1 MRADHGDLA
10 TDIFFQQLLRRQ
22 QVEIEV
28 LFDEGERRPGGC
40 AQQGGFGAHLRRNFA
55 QRQARE
61 TARQVDAAA
70 LLDQRQ
76 VVVVN
81 GHGNRLAVG
90 GGGTDILCRIGGV
103 GQGGGQ
109 EAGGEQ
115 VFHGF
120 LLCAA
125 GNDSMGATAVSWRNR
140 HPPGSI
146 QMKKLIAALLL
157 TISLPALAALDVSG
171 VKFEDKTKVGAGET
185 VINGA
190 GLRKRAFFKV
200 YAIGLY
206 LPQKVTSAADAI
218 NAKGAKRVAIVTL
231 RDLTA
236 EQFVDALIEA
246 LKNNHDEAA
255 LKALQPKIDQFRSTM
270 LTIGNAP
277 EKSAVNI
284 DWLPE
289 SGTRLSFNGSAKGSD
304 IPGEDFYRALLKIW
318 IGDKPAQED
327 LKEQLLGKAQ

>member
-1 MRADHGDLA
+1 MNKLLA
-10 TDIFFQQLLRRQ
+10 I
-22 QVEIEV
+22 
-28 LFDEGERRPGGC
+28 
-40 AQQGGFGAHLRRNFA
+40 
-55 QRQARE
+55 
-61 TARQVDAAA
+61 
-70 LLDQRQ
+70 
-76 VVVVN
+76 
-81 GHGNRLAVG
+81 
-90 GGGTDILCRIGGV
+90 
-103 GQGGGQ
+103 
-109 EAGGEQ
+109 
-115 VFHGF
+115 
-120 LLCAA
+120 
-125 GNDSMGATAVSWRNR
+125 
-140 HPPGSI
+140 
-146 QMKKLIAALLL
+146 LLL
-157 TISLPALAALDVSG
+157 TLSLPALAALEVAG
-171 VKFEDKTKVGAGET
+171 VKFDDKAKVGAGDT
-185 VINGA
+185 VLNGA

-289 SGTRLSFNGSAKGSD
+289 SGTRLSFNGAQKGTD
-304 IPGEDFYRALLKIW
+304 IAGEDFYKALLKIW
-318 IGDKPAQED
+318 LGNKPVQDD
-327 LKEQLLGKAQ
+327 LKQALLGKAS